1 MKAAKR
7 LRASTQEWC
16 DRNSKPKVP
25 VVQPFVR
32 PEPTRWQKPG
42 PMGRN
47 EWANFHSSYQVDAMA
62 SEMLRKEQRLKGGKQ
77 SPDRKGKGS
86 EPTSEDDDFLRE
98 NQERLSMPRWQRK
111 KYIAPTPKEFPFRP
125 HLTGRR
131 TPRPERGRPVQK
143 PTVPCCFQHVDLE
156 NEFWAN
162 MRFPISRKALLAYP
176 SKKICELSRPRQ
188 LPRKPHCPVPVNL
201 DDQMP
206 RRRKMSPR
214 QWRLHLQRLEF
225 LSKPNPR
232 VMAELV
238 CCCYLPK
245 QIIPKL
251 QIR

>member
-1 MKAAKR
+1 MKTAIR

-16 DRNSKPKVP
+16 DRNSKPKSP
-25 VVQPFVR
+25 VVTPLVR

-62 SEMLRKEQRLKGGKQ
+62 SAALRKEQRLIGGKQ
-77 SPDRKGKGS
+77 NSDSK
-86 EPTSEDDDFLRE
+86 PTSEDDDFLRE
-98 NQERLSMPRWQRK
+98 NQQRLSMPRWQRR
-111 KYIAPTPKEFPFRP
+111 KYIPPKPEEFSYRP
-125 HLTGRR
+125 HLNGRR
-131 TPRPERGRPVQK
+131 TPRPERGRPVKK
-143 PTVPCCFQHVDLE
+143 PSVPCCFQHVDLE

-162 MRFPISRKALLAYP
+162 MRFPISRKALVACP

-188 LPRKPHCPVPVNL
+188 IPQKPHCSVPMNF

-206 RRRKMSPR
+206 KRRKMSPR
-214 QWRLHLQRLEF
+214 QWRHHLQRLEF

-232 VMAELV
+232 VMAELF
-238 CCCYLPK
+238 CCCCCWNK
-245 QIIPKL
+245 QINPKL